1 MEMSMRKIKYSGPRP
16 MISQYGIEFKDGK
29 EDKYVYLM
37 ISAQILKAID
47 KDFDKQ
53 SHYSYDLSTKRIA
66 DDELV
71 NILLSHEQS
80 IEERVEKEA
89 SLYEQK
95 LEDEIE
101 NIKNLV
107 SVNGIEKEVWIKNL
121 EIMKEYRSQRAINKI
136 YYIYSIK
143 EIIDIIRREKIKV
156 IDVPFYEKYWHVLK
170 SIEGQINRQKSSL
183 RASLKVIQ
191 KDGML
196 KAVLDISG
204 QA

>member
-1 MEMSMRKIKYSGPRP
+1 MRKIKYSGPRP

-101 NIKNLV
+101 NIRNLV

-156 IDVPFYEKYWHVLK
+156 IDVPYYEKYWHVLK

>member
-1 MEMSMRKIKYSGPRP
+1 MRKIKYSGPRP

-101 NIKNLV
+101 NIRNLV

-183 RASLKVIQ
+183 RAS
-191 KDGML
+191 
-196 KAVLDISG
+196 
-204 QA
+204 

>member
-1 MEMSMRKIKYSGPRP
+1 MRKIKYSGPRP

-71 NILLSHEQS
+71 NILLNHEQS

-101 NIKNLV
+101 NIRNLV

>member
-1 MEMSMRKIKYSGPRP
+1 MRKIKYSGPRP